1 VLSESEELQVKELLG
16 YLRAFPLHLSPV
28 GEQATKPVSV
38 RKKPARPKSKS
49 GTARLNLLMDAKLKE
64 WVHRY
69 AKKRRTTV
77 TAIINQL
84 LLELRDKERQ

>member
-1 VLSESEELQVKELLG
+1 VLSESEELQIKELLG

-28 GEQATKPVSV
+28 EEKSTQPAPV
-38 RKKPARPKSKS
+38 RKKPGRPKAK
-49 GTARLNLLMDAKLKE
+49 GGIARLNLMMDAKLKE

-77 TAIINQL
+77 TAIINQFL
-84 LLELRDKERQ
+84 MELRDKEG